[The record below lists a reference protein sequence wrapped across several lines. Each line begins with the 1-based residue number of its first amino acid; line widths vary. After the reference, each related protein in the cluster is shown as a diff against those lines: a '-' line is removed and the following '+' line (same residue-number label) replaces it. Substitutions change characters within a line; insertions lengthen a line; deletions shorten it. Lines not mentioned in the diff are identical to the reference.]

1 MKNKIIGIALAITL
15 LTGVAHAQTASAVSA
30 ASVVPMAIVL
40 SAGIAGGSSV
50 QSASAVALSVP
61 AALSIA
67 GAELVVETV
76 GSTAKGVAY
85 GLRRVSDGA
94 KVSIEVLGKATGEVL
109 LATGSVVMVVAITG
123 GIVLSAAGHAIA
135 FIPNTIGKSLLHNR
149 VVK

>member
-1 MKNKIIGIALAITL
+1 MGNNILGIALAITL
-15 LTGVAHAQTASAVSA
+15 LTGGAHAQTASAVSA
-30 ASVVPMAIVL
+30 ASVVPMAVIL
-40 SAGIAGGSSV
+40 SAGIVGGSNV
-50 QSASAVALSVP
+50 QNASAVALSLP

-76 GSTAKGVAY
+76 GSTAKGFSY

-109 LATGSVVMVVAITG
+109 LSTGSVVMVVAITG
-123 GIVLSAAGHAIA
+123 GVVLSAAGQAIA
-135 FIPNTIGKSLLHNR
+135 FIPNAIGKSLLHNR